1 MKSLAILR
9 KEGGKFN
16 FELVTGKPGVTWAID
31 GQSLNVAEPDFTT
44 LNGQDGFLKV
54 KDTDS
59 GMEFELQEVSPFNP
73 KWVENQG

>member
-1 MKSLAILR
+1 M
-9 KEGGKFN
+9 
-16 FELVTGKPGVTWAID
+16 WAVD

-54 KDTDS
+54 KDKDS

-73 KWVENQG
+73 KWVENQGSLII

>member
-1 MKSLAILR
+1 M
-9 KEGGKFN
+9 
-16 FELVTGKPGVTWAID
+16 TGKPGVTWAVD

-54 KDTDS
+54 KDKDS